1 MHWFHSLLCASSLQS
16 IIFVCLTYESL
27 IYRPEDQKRVVAAIK
42 EGRVPDA
49 DVSELLKP
57 NTKEIPIDLTMSPNA
72 KYTETKSWPPSKP
85 GGKAGTLK
93 GKSMFVERASSKR
106 KLQEASSSRETD
118 VFDAAPG
125 PSSSS
130 STAIPSSSQT
140 RPPASSIPRQPGEVA
155 NGRLVQEQDQEEEE
169 EEEEASV
176 QEDDVF
182 YLRYPTEVV
191 GIQHYR
197 GLVGVGEAVNLVCA
211 VLIHFCDSSLAF
223 A

>member
-1 MHWFHSLLCASSLQS
+1 MHWFHGLLCASSLLS
-16 IIFVCLTYESL
+16 IIFISFAYDGL
-27 IYRPEDQKRVVAAIK
+27 IHRPEDQKRVVAAIK

-57 NTKEIPIDLTMSPNA
+57 NTKAIPIDLTMSPNA
-72 KYTETKSWPPSKP
+72 KYTETKPWPPSKP
-85 GGKAGTLK
+85 GGKAGTSK

-106 KLQEASSSRETD
+106 KLQEASSSREMD

-130 STAIPSSSQT
+130 AIPSSSQT
-140 RPPASSIPRQPGEVA
+140 PAPASSAPRQPGEVA

-169 EEEEASV
+169 EEEEAAV

-197 GLVGVGEAVNLVCA
+197 GLVGVGEAVNLVCD
-211 VLIHFCDSSLAF
+211 VLVHFCDSSLTF